1 MEEAKKGGS
10 IAAKFNLQ
18 YVENSKK
25 RKRREIKG
33 ESKFW
38 DSEAMGNKVSAKK
51 RKLNAAGGGVDVVKV
66 TESQVRL
73 ALLI

>member
-1 MEEAKKGGS
+1 MEEAKKGGSS

-51 RKLNAAGGGVDVVKV
+51 RKLNAAGGVDVVKI